1 MNILCQKPCVM
12 NFVIFL
18 NKNVIFR
25 QDQNP
30 IGIGILQKCNKMLSK
45 KQQKRQFLKRKKLYY
60 STRILKTR
68 NKANGLIVNVI

>member
-18 NKNVIFR
+18 NKNIIFR
-25 QDQNP
+25 QEQNP
-30 IGIGILQKCNKMLSK
+30 IGIGILEKRNKILSK
-45 KQQKRQFLKRKKLYY
+45 NITKRQFLKRKKLYY